1 MHQVL
6 YRVYRPKTFDEI
18 YGQDHIIP
26 ILRNQIETGN
36 IGHAYLFT
44 GPRGTGKTST
54 ARIFAT
60 ELNNGS
66 DLDIIELDAASH
78 NKVEDIREIIDRL
91 SLAPFEGKYKIYILD
106 EVHMLSSAAANAFLK
121 SLEEPPEHVI
131 FIMATTEPNKL
142 PATILSRTQRF
153 DFNKITSEAIIE
165 RLRTVLGEENISF
178 TEEALEF
185 IAHKSD
191 GGLRD
196 ALSLLDKAISYGELN
211 IDNVQKALGSIQS
224 SYQADVLHAVKHSDT
239 PKILMLLEEI
249 RVSGLD
255 PKVFLFDLI
264 QFLRDLILFRNGA
277 AKPNEQL
284 EEVAAYLSDT
294 QAAYILEEISKTL
307 GQLRFSPNPDAQ
319 LMAEMVVLTN
329 TNFENLELYRRL
341 PAIIKN
347 ELSEQHL
354 EIMQLRKQLAVLE
367 KKIADPANYPQN
379 FVENNANRVDK
390 SDSYPIAN
398 EKPDQEF
405 STKDFSDEIIP
416 ATLEQI
422 RQQEI
427 DEEERAA
434 LDKVIE
440 ALPILK
446 QKLREIRRINI
457 YSVLMMARPA
467 RFAGGNVFFVFEGEN
482 KSMLKMMKATSPN
495 QFVDPLLSQI
505 LNRKILTHYIT
516 DDDLDHFKK
525 DDWEELREEIQNVF
539 PDVELEM
546 K

>member
-354 EIMQLRKQLAVLE
+354 EIMQLRKQLAALE

-390 SDSYPIAN
+390 SDSHPITN

>member
-367 KKIADPANYPQN
+367 KKIANPANYPQN